1 VLHYN
6 NTKNDNF
13 FVIILKG
20 TKGFM
25 KWYLGGFAGTFNGI
39 KGFPKARETLWR
51 GLLTTASA
59 RDAGLAFAL
68 H

>member
-1 VLHYN
+1 LHYN
-6 NTKNDNF
+6 NAKNNTF

-25 KWYLGGFAGTFNGI
+25 KWYLEGFAGTLNGI
-39 KGFPKARETLWR
+39 KGFPKARKTLQR

-59 RDAGLAFAL
+59 RGAGLAFAL